1 MRGDTL
7 EEGIADGRRDALEQ
21 LLDDSVADVIAGK
34 LKVRNMPWPDQR
46 ATHLS
51 RVFEPLH
58 SQLIHLFRTDHT
70 FQPLAVLF

>member
-1 MRGDTL
+1 VRGDTL
-7 EEGIADGRRDALEQ
+7 EEGVADRRGDALEQ

-34 LKVRNMPWPDQR
+34 LRVRKMPWPDQS
-46 ATHLS
+46 ATHLG

-70 FQPLAVLF
+70 F